1 MGKSLNLPFDPIER
15 AGEHWEEAFGPSA
28 AMQVATSIM
37 RVQQLLLA
45 RYDELLRRYEL
56 TFARYEALVLLA
68 FSRRGEL
75 PMRVIGE
82 RLMVHPTS
90 ATNIVDRLARQ
101 GYVRRRRN
109 PSDGRGVLTAITAE
123 GRSVVDLA
131 TKDLMAA
138 GFGLDA
144 LDTADRDQ
152 VFDALRKLRLAAG
165 DFTEADQSP
174 GESQSG

>member
-1 MGKSLNLPFDPIER
+1 VGKPLNLPFDPIER
-15 AGEHWEEAFGPSA
+15 AAEHWDQRFGPSTT
-28 AMQVATSIM
+28 MKIATSIM

-45 RYDELLRRYEL
+45 RYDEILRPYEL

-75 PMRVIGE
+75 PMRVVGE

-90 ATNIVDRLARQ
+90 ATNIVERLARQ
-101 GYVRRRRN
+101 GCVRRRRN
-109 PSDGRGVLTAITAE
+109 PRDGRGVLAAITTE
-123 GRSVVDLA
+123 GRSVVDRA

-144 LDTADRDQ
+144 LPASQ
-152 VFDALRKLRLAAG
+152 AEAVFQALRRVRLAAG
-165 DFTEADQSP
+165 DFIGP
-174 GESQSG
+174 GPESQ

>member
-1 MGKSLNLPFDPIER
+1 VGKPLDLPFDPIQRAAER
-15 AGEHWEEAFGPSA
+15 WDQEFGPSC
-28 AMQVATSIM
+28 AMKVATSIM

-45 RYDELLRRYEL
+45 RYDEILRPYEL
-56 TFARYEALVLLA
+56 SFARYEALVLLV

-90 ATNIVDRLARQ
+90 ATNIIERLARQ

-109 PSDGRGVLTAITAE
+109 PRDGRGVLAVITTE
-123 GRSVVDLA
+123 GRTIVDRA

-144 LDTADRDQ
+144 LPSDRCED
-152 VFDALRKLRLAAG
+152 VFRALRGVRLAAG
-165 DFTEADQSP
+165 DFTEP
-174 GESQSG
+174 EVSGPAG